1 MKDYLEYPV
10 ELAVDFVKRW
20 EGFRERAYRCPA
32 GVMTIGYGHTGGVKE
47 GDVVTAYEAEALLLE
62 DLQTTADRL
71 APYIQVPVTEGQAVA
86 LTSLAFNLGVQG
98 VVRKCP
104 RLMRALNAR
113 EYEAAANE
121 FLDVT
126 NGGGAGAGQAS
137 GGRARTFPRGET
149 RCVEVIRRA
158 RR

>member
-62 DLQTTADRL
+62 DLQSTVERL
-71 APYIQVPVTEGQAVA
+71 APYIHVLVSEGQFIAI
-86 LTSLAFNLGVQG
+86 TSLAFNLGVQG

-126 NGGGAGAGQAS
+126 NGGVPGLVKRRAAERALFLGESPAGA
-137 GGRARTFPRGET
+137 R
-149 RCVEVIRRA
+149 
-158 RR
+158 

>member
-62 DLQTTADRL
+62 DLQSTVERL
-71 APYIQVPVTEGQAVA
+71 APYIHVLVSEGQFIA

-98 VVRKCP
+98 MVRKCP

-113 EYEAAANE
+113 EYEAAADE

-126 NGGGAGAGQAS
+126 NGGIPGLVRRREAE
-137 GGRARTFPRGET
+137 RELFLGE
-149 RCVEVIRRA
+149 A
-158 RR
+158 A

>member
-1 MKDYLEYPV
+1 MREYLEYPV

-20 EGFRERAYRCPA
+20 EGFRACAYRCPA
-32 GVMTIGYGHTGGVKE
+32 GVLTIGYGHTGDVKA
-47 GDVVTAYEAEALLLE
+47 GDVVTSHEADELLLR
-62 DLQTTADRL
+62 DLQSTAERL

-113 EYEAAANE
+113 EYEAAADE

-126 NGGGAGAGQAS
+126 NGGVPGLVKRRAAERALFLGESPAGA
-137 GGRARTFPRGET
+137 R
-149 RCVEVIRRA
+149 
-158 RR
+158 

>member
-1 MKDYLEYPV
+1 MREYLEYPA
-10 ELAVDFVKRW
+10 ELAVDFVKHW
-20 EGFRERAYRCPA
+20 EGFRACAYRCPA
-32 GVMTIGYGHTGGVKE
+32 GVLTIGYGHTGDVKA
-47 GDVVTAYEAEALLLE
+47 GDVVTSHEADELLLR
-62 DLQTTADRL
+62 DLQSTAERL

-113 EYEAAANE
+113 EYEAAADE

-126 NGGGAGAGQAS
+126 NGGIPGLVRRREAE
-137 GGRARTFPRGET
+137 RELFLGE
-149 RCVEVIRRA
+149 A
-158 RR
+158 A

>member
-1 MKDYLEYPV
+1 MREYLEYPV

-20 EGFRERAYRCPA
+20 EGFRACAYRCPA
-32 GVMTIGYGHTGGVKE
+32 GVMTIGYGHTGDVKA
-47 GDVVTAYEAEALLLE
+47 GDVVTYHEADELLLK
-62 DLQTTADRL
+62 DLQSTAERL

-98 VVRKCP
+98 MVRKCP

-113 EYEAAANE
+113 EYEAAADE

-126 NGGGAGAGQAS
+126 NGGIPGLVRRREAE
-137 GGRARTFPRGET
+137 RELFLGE
-149 RCVEVIRRA
+149 A
-158 RR
+158 A

>member
-1 MKDYLEYPV
+1 MREYLEYPAD
-10 ELAVDFVKRW
+10 LAVDFVKRW
-20 EGFRERAYRCPA
+20 EGFRACAYRCPA
-32 GVMTIGYGHTGGVKE
+32 GVMTIGYGHTGGVKA
-47 GDVVTAYEAEALLLE
+47 GDVVTYHEADELLLK
-62 DLQTTADRL
+62 DLQSTAERL

-113 EYEAAANE
+113 EYETAADE

-126 NGGGAGAGQAS
+126 NGGVPGLVKRRAAERALFLGESPAGA
-137 GGRARTFPRGET
+137 R
-149 RCVEVIRRA
+149 
-158 RR
+158 

>member
-1 MKDYLEYPV
+1 MKEYLEYPV

-62 DLQTTADRL
+62 DLQSTVERL
-71 APYIQVPVTEGQAVA
+71 APYIHVLVSEGQFIA

-98 VVRKCP
+98 MVRKCP

-113 EYEAAANE
+113 EYEAAADE

-126 NGGGAGAGQAS
+126 NGGIPGLVRRREAE
-137 GGRARTFPRGET
+137 RELFLGE
-149 RCVEVIRRA
+149 A
-158 RR
+158 A